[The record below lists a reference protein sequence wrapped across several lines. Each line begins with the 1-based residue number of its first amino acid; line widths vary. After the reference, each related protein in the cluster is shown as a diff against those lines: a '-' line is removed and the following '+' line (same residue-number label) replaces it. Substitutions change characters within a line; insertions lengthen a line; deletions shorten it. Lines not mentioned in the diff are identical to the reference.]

1 MGTCL
6 ECLSMICLSLV
17 ALVMELG
24 ERVDKLTTRN
34 SSLKILCLP
43 IASKEDPWASHMW
56 NWLPILTNWFVV
68 MVSDELYA
76 RKTGINCSEIK
87 HVLLLRH
94 CKSFSTSC

>member
-1 MGTCL
+1 LGTCL
-6 ECLSMICLSLV
+6 ECLSMICQSLV

-56 NWLPILTNWFVV
+56 
-68 MVSDELYA
+68 
-76 RKTGINCSEIK
+76 K
-87 HVLLLRH
+87 
-94 CKSFSTSC
+94 